1 MQDSDL
7 RRHHFCFL
15 VFDIKVIGF
24 QELVLSSPPK
34 AARRFVT
41 FAPNIDDEICFRL
54 RCCRI

>member
-24 QELVLSSPPK
+24 QELPPSPK
-34 AARRFVT
+34 QRVT
-41 FAPNIDDEICFRL
+41 FALNIDDEICFRL